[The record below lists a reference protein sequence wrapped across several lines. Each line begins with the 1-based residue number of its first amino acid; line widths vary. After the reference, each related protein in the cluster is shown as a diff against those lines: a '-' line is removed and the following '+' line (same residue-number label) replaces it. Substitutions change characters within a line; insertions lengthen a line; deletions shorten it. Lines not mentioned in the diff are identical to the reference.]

1 MAPPIN
7 PTPTPQPNTLPH
19 TIPMSAPAA
28 FLIASGSANGKADAT
43 FEVTVMLAATTAI
56 ERQSVPLDID
66 ISPFFFA
73 YGSHDARK
81 LRRHREYA
89 ASVPAYLTPPPA
101 VAGATAHQ
109 ALGDRRRPSSAWD
122 R

>member
-1 MAPPIN
+1 
-7 PTPTPQPNTLPH
+7 
-19 TIPMSAPAA
+19 MSVPAA

-89 ASVPAYLTPPPA
+89 ASVPAYLTAPTAALTASDQQLPA
-101 VAGATAHQ
+101 EPSETP
-109 ALGDRRRPSSAWD
+109 LRPSGKASIG
-122 R
+122 RSRPRSTSV